1 MFYVTNMITIITI
14 FIGTVISW
22 NLIGELMTKPKKP
35 VKKPKPHST
44 KDMSGKKVKVG
55 YGY

>member
-1 MFYVTNMITIITI
+1 
-14 FIGTVISW
+14 
-22 NLIGELMTKPKKP
+22 MTKIKKP

-44 KDMSGKKVKVG
+44 KDMSGKKVKIG